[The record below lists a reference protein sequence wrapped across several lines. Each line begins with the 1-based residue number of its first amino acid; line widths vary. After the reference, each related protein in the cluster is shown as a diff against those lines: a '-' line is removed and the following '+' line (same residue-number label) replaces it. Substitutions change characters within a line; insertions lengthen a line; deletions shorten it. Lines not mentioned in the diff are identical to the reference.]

1 MKRIVQVALLAL
13 LCLMVCVPGQA
24 ATKLRGYTLIVD
36 GKEVELNLKTGYLY
50 RSGNTLMVPVEALCD
65 AMMLKCTLTN
75 NANALIQDAEGNQV
89 SLRYGVKKVQVNGK
103 VQTLRTKVARQDG
116 QILTADVKLLGYLGA
131 KYKQYTPAA
140 ARKLG
145 YNSGALVVDTTGNG
159 TQLPDITPAADEL
172 PQQALEAAKTTSQ
185 LITVEYNAKQG
196 NAQLTFYQKDKTGW
210 HKQFASVN
218 AYVGKNG
225 IGKTQEGDG
234 KTPSGVYGLSQPFGI
249 LQSPGT
255 SVGKYVQVTKYH
267 YWCDDPSSRY
277 YNQLVDTRTATDFKA
292 SQGEHLKSVSPEYN
306 YGIFIEYNKEGEGRK
321 GSAIF
326 LHCKGNSKTTSGCI
340 AVEQSVMKAL
350 LRQLKPGA
358 KIVIY

>member
-36 GKEVELNLKTGYLY
+36 GQEVELNLKTGYLY

-145 YNSGALVVDTTGNG
+145 YNSGAIGSLLLAVR
-159 TQLPDITPAADEL
+159 
-172 PQQALEAAKTTSQ
+172 AL
-185 LITVEYNAKQG
+185 G
-196 NAQLTFYQKDKTGW
+196 
-210 HKQFASVN
+210 
-218 AYVGKNG
+218 
-225 IGKTQEGDG
+225 
-234 KTPSGVYGLSQPFGI
+234 
-249 LQSPGT
+249 
-255 SVGKYVQVTKYH
+255 
-267 YWCDDPSSRY
+267 
-277 YNQLVDTRTATDFKA
+277 
-292 SQGEHLKSVSPEYN
+292 
-306 YGIFIEYNKEGEGRK
+306 
-321 GSAIF
+321 
-326 LHCKGNSKTTSGCI
+326 
-340 AVEQSVMKAL
+340 
-350 LRQLKPGA
+350 
-358 KIVIY
+358 